1 MEVCAPTLALTLA
14 SAPADASCAN
24 AGAARARAVQ
34 SALAISV
41 FWITVRL
48 LVRPR
53 RIRGTQGRLRTG
65 VPNASGDGGRSQ
77 DPFTPPGRRRRW
89 CREIGRASCRER
101 VGQDV

>member
-53 RIRGTQGRLRTG
+53 RIRGAPGRLRTG
-65 VPNASGDGGRSQ
+65 VDRKRAAEGKCVSARGDLR
-77 DPFTPPGRRRRW
+77 GRRLIQINTTNT
-89 CREIGRASCRER
+89 E
-101 VGQDV
+101 DL